1 MILRAENISKR
12 YFRKTGE
19 ANYFYA
25 VKQVSLTLEPGTVTV
40 LEGRSG
46 SGKTTLL
53 HMLAGLLSPSEGK
66 VFADETDL
74 YSLKDQELSVLRN
87 RKTGVV
93 PQARSAIQTLSVR
106 ENILLP
112 CSLYGQENPD
122 RRKNASKDPGGVDQT
137 KRCPEQAGIPRSPQ
151 EACVYWMEELGISA
165 LADSRPAELSGGEL
179 RRMAIA
185 RALTADP
192 EVLLADEPTGDLD
205 DENTIRVLETF
216 QKAARSGKAVLLVS
230 HDSQTL
236 SYADRSFRMDQGELQ
251 SE

>member
-1 MILRAENISKR
+1 MILRAENVSRR

-19 ANYFYA
+19 ANYFDA
-25 VKQVSLTLEPGTVTV
+25 VKEVSLTLESGTVTV

-53 HMLAGLLSPSEGK
+53 HMMAGLLSPSEGK

-74 YSLKDQELSVLRN
+74 YGLSDAELSMLRN
-87 RKTGVV
+87 RKIGVV
-93 PQARSAIQTLSVR
+93 PQARSAIHTLTVR

-112 CSLYGQENPD
+112 CSMYGKEKTESGA
-122 RRKNASKDPGGVDQT
+122 RS
-137 KRCPEQAGIPRSPQ
+137 AG
-151 EACVYWMEELGISA
+151 ETCEYWMDQLGISA

-192 EVLLADEPTGDLD
+192 QAILADEPTGDLD
-205 DENTIRVLETF
+205 DENTQLVLKIFRKTAEE
-216 QKAARSGKAVLLVS
+216 GKVVLLVS
-230 HDSQTL
+230 HDPQTL
-236 SYADRSFRMDQGELQ
+236 SYADHCYRMDGGVLTRK
-251 SE
+251 